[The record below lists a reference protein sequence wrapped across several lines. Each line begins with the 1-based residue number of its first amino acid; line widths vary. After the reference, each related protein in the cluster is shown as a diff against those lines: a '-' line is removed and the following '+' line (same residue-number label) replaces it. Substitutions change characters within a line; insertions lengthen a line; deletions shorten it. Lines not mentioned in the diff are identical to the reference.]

1 MIKLKENAISIFL
14 SQMKDSV
21 SDNIIII
28 IVAIFN
34 AAILIVALIF
44 AKVVAKYYNNPNEKD
59 LKKHLYYVL
68 DISYTSF
75 IGIISIFPLLGMLG
89 TVVALIAVGANFQNG
104 SNIDVGEFFL
114 ALTSTAYGIIFSII
128 YKLINSFV
136 QPFIENQISKAKTI
150 LKIED

>member
-1 MIKLKENAISIFL
+1 MIKLNENAISVFL

-59 LKKHLYYVL
+59 LKKH
-68 DISYTSF
+68 
-75 IGIISIFPLLGMLG
+75 
-89 TVVALIAVGANFQNG
+89 
-104 SNIDVGEFFL
+104 
-114 ALTSTAYGIIFSII
+114 
-128 YKLINSFV
+128 K
-136 QPFIENQISKAKTI
+136 
-150 LKIED
+150 